1 MKLYEIEQQISELLN
16 NAKVNEET
24 GEVVIDFEKL
34 QSLTMAK
41 EEKIENVIKYYL
53 DLTGDID
60 KFASEIKSLTAK
72 KKTLTNKQDSIKR
85 WLDSLHQ
92 GTKAEYGTH
101 SISYRKSK
109 KVVGEDV
116 ELLPEECI
124 KVEKTA
130 VATEVKKLLEAG
142 VEIEGWQIV
151 ENQNIQIK

>member
-1 MKLYEIEQQISELLN
+1 MKLYEIEEQINELLN
-16 NAKVNEET
+16 NADVNEET
-24 GEVVIDFEKL
+24 GEVIIDFEKL

-53 DLTGDID
+53 DISGDID
-60 KFASEIKSLTAK
+60 KFASEIKSLAAK

-101 SISYRKSK
+101 SVSYRKSK
-109 KVVGEDV
+109 KVVGENIEV
-116 ELLPEECI
+116 LPEDCI
-124 KVEKTA
+124 KIEKTA
-130 VATEVKKLLEAG
+130 VATQVKKLLESG
-142 VEIEGWQIV
+142 VEIDGWQIV

>member
-85 WLDSLHQ
+85 WLDSLHR

-109 KVVGEDV
+109 KVVGEDIEV
-116 ELLPEECI
+116 LPDECI
-124 KVEKTA
+124 KVEKTV